1 MALPHTSSRSK
12 GFSLVELV
20 IALALLMFFLV
31 SVLWGQWSVGD
42 TIHLTLRTIVA
53 SRIAEELLLNT
64 ALLRAGSDV
73 DLFSQHATSSGVFG
87 ISYRSES
94 LPFSAC
100 LFKSGVTASWTQTN
114 GVVVKHSFSLIEPD
128 GAGASERAG
137 DCGGVSPVFS
147 DANTEIRNSSF
158 EGEVVTALDVDED
171 NVVTGLGN
179 ELRFV
184 SRPTGEVFSV
194 TMPAPVQ
201 AIDLTPVA
209 VYVALQSSTTQIAVV
224 DRSTRQIVATSTLPG
239 VAGARPG
246 AVSVRYAA
254 EKLFVGTK
262 RTAGHEFHMFDLSNP
277 LIPVWFGSREMNHN
291 INDIAVTREY
301 AFLATS
307 GNVRDLIVLRVDDQ
321 TSIHSVAEVNLP
333 GNEDGRSVA
342 LSHNYIALGRYKHV
356 VPTSDELWLL
366 RFWPEQDGGISVEEI
381 VSAKT
386 SGDVT
391 GVLFSGGAIQTA
403 TTNPVQEFQLFS
415 LDSSGRHLT
424 QNFSRNLPARAT
436 GIDIQDE
443 VFFVG
448 TENGLYE
455 LGI

>member
-1 MALPHTSSRSK
+1 
-12 GFSLVELV
+12 
-20 IALALLMFFLV
+20 
-31 SVLWGQWSVGD
+31 
-42 TIHLTLRTIVA
+42 
-53 SRIAEELLLNT
+53 
-64 ALLRAGSDV
+64 
-73 DLFSQHATSSGVFG
+73 
-87 ISYRSES
+87 
-94 LPFSAC
+94 
-100 LFKSGVTASWTQTN
+100 
-114 GVVVKHSFSLIEPD
+114 
-128 GAGASERAG
+128 
-137 DCGGVSPVFS
+137 
-147 DANTEIRNSSF
+147 
-158 EGEVVTALDVDED
+158 
-171 NVVTGLGN
+171 
-179 ELRFV
+179 
-184 SRPTGEVFSV
+184 
-194 TMPAPVQ
+194 
-201 AIDLTPVA
+201 
-209 VYVALQSSTTQIAVV
+209 
-224 DRSTRQIVATSTLPG
+224 
-239 VAGARPG
+239 
-246 AVSVRYAA
+246 
-254 EKLFVGTK
+254 
-262 RTAGHEFHMFDLSNP
+262 
-277 LIPVWFGSREMNHN
+277 
-291 INDIAVTREY
+291 
-301 AFLATS
+301 
-307 GNVRDLIVLRVDDQ
+307 
-321 TSIHSVAEVNLP
+321 VNLP